1 MLLLLEVALL
11 RLRRRALP
19 AGRLDAQNPGSHSI
33 ANPKSIRP
41 RQGCGPIVDT
51 TDPAL
56 PVAGTGS
63 LSGVRKSTR
72 GKWRAAVLVGLHL
85 LIAAHAVHYLVVG
98 RTLSPVEP
106 SESMYTLELGY
117 VNAGFVFFAAALL
130 ATVIFGRFVCGWGC
144 HMVALQDLCGWIMRK
159 LGVRPRPFRSRLLMW
174 VPLLL
179 ALYMFVWPTFK
190 RVFLHDSPTAFAGFT
205 NHLMTTGFWDTFAGP
220 WFAVLTLA
228 TCGFAAVWFLGSKG
242 FCTYGCPYGG
252 FFVLADRLS
261 PARIVV
267 NDACE
272 QCGHCTATCTS
283 NVRVHEEVRLFGMV
297 VDPGCMKCTDCVSV
311 CPNDAL
317 SYGFA
322 RPSVLK
328 GAPAAPTRDVR
339 FTLTVG
345 EELLVGV
352 VFLASMLAFR
362 GLYDGPP
369 LLMAVGLGA
378 ITAFCAL
385 KLWHLYRRPTVRIQ
399 NVVLEMDGRIRRS
412 GWLFAAITVAWLLF
426 TAHSGFVQ
434 WHRVRGQH
442 WLEQTEATRVEVLG
456 GAHRT
461 RRYSERHRD
470 AAARSFDHFGKADRW
485 GLVDVAEVKLGLAWG
500 LLLSNDPDAAEREVR
515 AAIAVAPG
523 NPALHDDLFA
533 LLLGQRKLDEALQ
546 AKRRRLEIA
555 EPAATDHFQL
565 AGLLAETGDYEGAV
579 EQYWASLALEEH
591 SFEARYN
598 LGGLLRRLERHGE
611 AIEQLEIAR
620 DLAPNEYDARVELG
634 LAYMAT
640 GANEQAIAELERA
653 IELNPLGPESQAYLP
668 GLIGELRGSR

>member
-1 MLLLLEVALL
+1 
-11 RLRRRALP
+11 
-19 AGRLDAQNPGSHSI
+19 
-33 ANPKSIRP
+33 
-41 RQGCGPIVDT
+41 
-51 TDPAL
+51 
-56 PVAGTGS
+56 VAGTGS
-63 LSGVRKSTR
+63 LSGIRKSTR
-72 GKWRAAVLVGLHL
+72 GKWRAAVLIGLHL
-85 LIAAHAVHYLVVG
+85 LIAAHAAHYLVTG

-117 VNAGFVFFAAALL
+117 VNAGFVFFATALL

-144 HMVALQDLCGWIMRK
+144 HMVALQDLCGWFMKK
-159 LGVRPRPFRSRLLMW
+159 LGIRPRPFRSRLLMW
-174 VPLLL
+174 VPLGL
-179 ALYMFVWPTFK
+179 ALYMFVWPTVK
-190 RVFLHDSPTAFAGFT
+190 RVFFSDPQTAFAGFT
-205 NHLMTTGFWDTFAGP
+205 DHLLTTGFWDTFPGP

-228 TCGFAAVWFLGSKG
+228 TCGFAAVYFLGSKG

-267 NDACE
+267 NDACK

-283 NVRVHEEVRLFGMV
+283 NVRVHEEVRLYGMV
-297 VDPGCMKCTDCVSV
+297 VDSGCMKCTDCVSV

-322 RPSVLK
+322 KPSVLK
-328 GAPAAPTRDVR
+328 GAPAAPARDVR
-339 FTLTVG
+339 YTLNFG
-345 EELLVGV
+345 EEILVGV
-352 VFLASMLAFR
+352 VFLASILAFR

-369 LLMAVGLGA
+369 LLMAVGLGG
-378 ITAFCAL
+378 ITAFAAL
-385 KLWHLYRRPTVRIQ
+385 KLWHLYRLPTVRIQ
-399 NVVLEMDGRIRRS
+399 NVVLEMDGKIRRS
-412 GWLFAAITVAWLLF
+412 GWVFAAVTVAWLLF

-434 WHRVRGQH
+434 WHRERGRY
-442 WLEQTEATRVEVLG
+442 WLEQTEASRAEVLS

-461 RRYSERHRD
+461 RRYSERHHD
-470 AAARSFDHFGKADRW
+470 AAARSFGHFGQADRW

-500 LLLSNDPDAAEREVR
+500 HLLSNDPDSAEAEVR
-515 AAIAVAPG
+515 AAIAVAPE

-546 AKRRRLEIA
+546 AKRRRFEIV

-579 EQYWASLALEEH
+579 EQYRTGLTLEEH
-591 SFEARYN
+591 SFDARYN
-598 LGGLLRRLERHGE
+598 LGGLLRRLERHDE

-640 GANEQAIAELERA
+640 GANEEAIRELERA

-668 GLIGELRGSR
+668 GLIRQLRGSR

>member
-1 MLLLLEVALL
+1 
-11 RLRRRALP
+11 
-19 AGRLDAQNPGSHSI
+19 
-33 ANPKSIRP
+33 
-41 RQGCGPIVDT
+41 
-51 TDPAL
+51 
-56 PVAGTGS
+56 VAGTGS
-63 LSGVRKSTR
+63 LSEVRKSTR
-72 GKWRAAVLVGLHL
+72 GRWRAAVLVGIHL
-85 LIAAHAVHYLVVG
+85 LIAAHAVHFLVVG

-106 SESMYTLELGY
+106 SESMYTLELGF
-117 VNAGFVFFAAALL
+117 VNAGFVFFATALL
-130 ATVIFGRFVCGWGC
+130 ATLVFGRFVCGWGC
-144 HMVALQDLCGWIMRK
+144 HMVALQDLCGWFMKK

-179 ALYMFVWPTFK
+179 ALYMFVWPALK
-190 RVFLHDSPTAFAGFT
+190 RIVLDDPATPSFPGFT
-205 NHLMTTGFWDTFAGP
+205 NHLMTTGFWDTFPGP

-228 TCGFAAVWFLGSKG
+228 TCGFATVWFLGAKG

-267 NDACE
+267 NDSCE

-283 NVRVHEEVRLFGMV
+283 NVRVHEEVRLYGRV
-297 VDPGCMKCTDCVSV
+297 VDPGCMKTTDCVSV

-328 GAPAAPTRDVR
+328 GAPATPAKDAPS
-339 FTLTVG
+339 TLGVG
-345 EELLVGV
+345 EEILVGV

-369 LLMAVGLGA
+369 LLMAVGLGG
-378 ITAFCAL
+378 ITAFGVL
-385 KLWHLYRRPTVRIQ
+385 TLWHLYRRPTVRIQ
-399 NVVLEMDGRIRRS
+399 NVVLAMDGQIRRS
-412 GWLFAAITVAWLLF
+412 GWLFAALAVAWLAF

-434 WHRVRGQH
+434 WHRVRGQY
-442 WLEQTEATRVEVLG
+442 WLERTEASRAEVLG

-461 RRYSERHRD
+461 RRYSQRHDD

-500 LLLSNDPDAAEREVR
+500 HLLANDPDAAEREVR
-515 AAIAVAPG
+515 AAIAIAPA

-533 LLLGQRKLDEALQ
+533 LLLGQGKLDEALQ

-555 EPAATDHFQL
+555 EPIETDHFQL

-579 EQYWASLALEEH
+579 EQYRASLAMEGH

-598 LGGLLRRLERHGE
+598 LGGLLRRLERHDE
-611 AIEQLEIAR
+611 AVEQLELAR

-640 GANEQAIAELERA
+640 GANEQAIEELERA

-668 GLIGELRGSR
+668 GLIRQLRESR